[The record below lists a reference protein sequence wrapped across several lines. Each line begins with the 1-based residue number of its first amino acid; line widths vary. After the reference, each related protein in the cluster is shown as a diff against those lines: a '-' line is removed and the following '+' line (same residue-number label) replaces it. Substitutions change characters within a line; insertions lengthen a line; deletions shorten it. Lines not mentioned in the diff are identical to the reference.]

1 MNVNHLNSFD
11 YVVVA
16 LYMVMVLAV
25 GLYVSRFNKKTTD
38 YFKGGGHIPWVLSMV
53 SLFVSGFSAFMFVG
67 AAGFTYKNGGAAF
80 ILFSLAFPAY
90 MIGYWVYGKR
100 WRRTRIDTPL
110 EFISRRFSPGT
121 TYFYTVL
128 AIVPNVVVLGTMIYT
143 LVIFVSTALGFN
155 SLSFVIAGQAVS
167 GFQLTLIVT
176 GIVMIIYTML
186 GGLWAVMVTDALQF
200 VILFL
205 ISLIMLP
212 VAFTILGDGSFVEGI
227 STLAREAPEGYWNPG
242 LTDRPQMFWLAYG
255 IMIVLGYNVNWHI
268 AQRYYSVPDERDTKK
283 IAAWCA
289 GLSLLLPMLW
299 VVPVMAS
306 RLLFPDLAS
315 MWPELAD
322 PSEAAFVTLALSI
335 LPHGLTGIMVAAIFA
350 ATMSSVDTMFNWMAA
365 VVTKDVFVPVTKIVT
380 HEEPSERMQL
390 VVGRSCVAIMGAIS
404 IYVALQMNQFG
415 GSFDTYQK
423 ALSLYGPSMFTPV
436 IFGLVFTRT
445 PWWSGMAALGAGVG
459 GVIVANIF
467 ANLSQGLTV
476 SSFGDLFTDVNVI
489 VAGIDLSRYEINVL
503 VGVIVSTI
511 VFFLSSLFDSRV
523 GAFRTRIESLEND
536 LRTPAHAVNPN
547 IDLRGILA
555 FRIAGWLSIGIGI
568 LLMIFFVLRP
578 GAERAILNTLG
589 GGLAVVLGFIVVRWV
604 GKLIPAEEVLSED

>member
-1 MNVNHLNSFD
+1 MSPNHLNSFD
-11 YVVVA
+11 YLVVVI
-16 LYMVMVLAV
+16 YMVMVLCV
-25 GLYVSRFNKKTTD
+25 GLYVARFNKKTSD

-90 MIGYWVYGKR
+90 MIGYFIYGKK

-128 AIVPNVVVLGTMIYT
+128 AVIPNVVVLGTMIYT
-143 LVIFVSTALGFN
+143 LVIFVSTALGFS
-155 SLSFVIAGQAVS
+155 SLSFVILGQPVS
-167 GFQLTLIVT
+167 GFQLTLVVT
-176 GIVMIIYTML
+176 GLVMIVYTML

-205 ISLIMLP
+205 VSLIMLP
-212 VAFTILGDGSFVEGI
+212 VAFTVLGDGSFVDGI
-227 STLAREAPEGYWNPG
+227 TRLAVEAPDGYWNPK

-289 GLSLLLPMLW
+289 GLSIVLPMLW

-306 RLLFPDLAS
+306 RLLFPDLGS

-322 PSEAAFVTLALSI
+322 PSEAAFVTLALTV

-365 VVTKDVFVPVTKIVT
+365 VVTKDVYVPLTRMVTKADPP
-380 HEEPSERMQL
+380 EKLQL
-390 VVGRSCVAIMGAIS
+390 LVGRLCVALMGVIS

-436 IFGLVFTRT
+436 LLGLVFTRT
-445 PWWSGMAALGAGVG
+445 PWWSGMAALGG
-459 GVIVANIF
+459 GVVCVILANIVANT
-467 ANLSQGLTV
+467 SQGMSV

-503 VGVIVSTI
+503 VGVVASTVIFFVSA
-511 VFFLSSLFDSRV
+511 FFDKRV
-523 GAFRTRIESLEND
+523 GLFGSRIKALEHD
-536 LRTPAHAVNPN
+536 LATPAYAESSDV
-547 IDLRGILA
+547 DLRGVLA
-555 FRIAGWLSIGIGI
+555 FRLAGWLSVAIGV
-568 LLMIFFVLRP
+568 LLITFFVLRT
-578 GAERAILNTLG
+578 GAEKAALNAVG
-589 GGLAVVLGFIVVRWV
+589 GLLSVGIGLAVIFWLK
-604 GKLIPAEEVLSED
+604 KLKISKASSD